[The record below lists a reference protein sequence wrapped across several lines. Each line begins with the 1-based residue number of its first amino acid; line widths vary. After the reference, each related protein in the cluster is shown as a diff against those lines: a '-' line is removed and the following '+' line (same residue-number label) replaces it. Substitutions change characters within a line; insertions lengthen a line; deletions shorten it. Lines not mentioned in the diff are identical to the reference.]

1 MKKLLPL
8 FLILCLLLCA
18 CGGNDPVDTTEP
30 ETTENVTT
38 EPETTEPETTEPE
51 TTEPETT
58 EAPTEPFNPLNGQTL
73 EEPYTGRIFGT
84 TINNVSPALPYQGVS
99 QADMFFEFLINDNAT
114 RCLALFTD
122 VRSVP
127 SIGSVRSSRMN
138 YVDICQAYDVIL
150 GHAGY
155 GNGVKDALNNRGVEH
170 LHLGNVAGY
179 RDQNR
184 LNAGYDLEHT
194 LFVNGQRFYDAAVK
208 AGYEVE
214 QPAGKDYGLRF
225 TENATP
231 ENGETA
237 AELHIS
243 FWGKMTHF
251 YFNEQTGK
259 YDLYLHG
266 KYMVDEN
273 NGQQIAFQNLIVM
286 KCQVENNGFGSSYP
300 YHYADV
306 LGSGD
311 GYFANGGKLI
321 PIKWIHENEADPFT
335 FTLADGTPLELGVG
349 NTYVALAPIE
359 SEFTYE

>member
-18 CGGNDPVDTTEP
+18 CGGNSQEETTEAATTEP
-30 ETTENVTT
+30 ETTEAV
-38 EPETTEPETTEPE
+38 TTEPE

-58 EAPTEPFNPLNGQTL
+58 EAPTEPFNPLNGETL
-73 EEPYTGRIFGT
+73 AEPYTGRIFGT

-122 VRSVP
+122 VQSVP

-138 YVDICQAYDVIL
+138 FVDICQAYDVIL

-155 GNGVKDALNNRGVEH
+155 GNSVQDALNSRGVDH
-170 LHLGNVAGY
+170 LHLGNTAGY

-184 LNAGYDLEHT
+184 LNSGYDLEHT
-194 LFVNGQRFYDAAVK
+194 LFVNGQDFFDAAVK
-208 AGYEVE
+208 AGYEVT
-214 QPAGKDYGLRF
+214 QPAGKDYGLTF
-225 TENATP
+225 TEDGTP
-231 ENGETA
+231 AGGEA
-237 AELHIS
+237 ASEVHIS

-251 YFNEQTGK
+251 YYNAETGK

-266 KYMVDEN
+266 SYIIDEN
-273 NGQQIAFQNLIVM
+273 NGEQIAFENLIII
-286 KCQVENNGFGSSYP
+286 KCPVANQLFGGYP

-311 GYFANGGKLI
+311 GYFACNGQII
-321 PIKWIHENEADPFT
+321 PIKWVHENEEDPFT
-335 FTLADGTPLELGVG
+335 YTLADGTPLNLGVG
-349 NTYVALAPIE
+349 SSYVALAPIE